1 MPTAEDQ
8 FIVRGDSRPI
18 DKNTPLVAHVIHSL
32 GVGGLENG
40 LVNLINHT
48 PPRRYRHA
56 VVCMTDFTDFRNRLW
71 RDDVEVIAMKRGSV
85 PLWRTYLDLV
95 KLFRRLQPSVV
106 HTRNLSGLDALL
118 PALLAGVR
126 VRVQGEHGRDLDDL
140 QGTNAKYRRM
150 RRFFR
155 PLITHY
161 TTVSKDLASY
171 LEERIGVPR
180 SRISQIY
187 NGVDTACFRPRS
199 AQDREPRVGEPDA
212 DSAPFVIGTVG
223 RLQPVKDQ
231 STLVRAFAEACKLD
245 TCMSNARLVL
255 VGDGPLRSSLESEI
269 RATGI
274 GARIVMLGERPDV
287 YEIMRTFDIFV
298 LPSRDEGI
306 SNTILEAM
314 ASGLPVIATRVG
326 GNPELV
332 VEGEV
337 GQLVPAQG
345 YREMAEWM
353 VRYARDAA
361 LRRRQSVAARS
372 YVETKFSMSAMVES
386 YLSVYDR
393 LRARR
398 EDARTLGRVKNST

>member
-1 MPTAEDQ
+1 
-8 FIVRGDSRPI
+8 
-18 DKNTPLVAHVIHSL
+18 
-32 GVGGLENG
+32 
-40 LVNLINHT
+40 
-48 PPRRYRHA
+48 
-56 VVCMTDFTDFRNRLW
+56 
-71 RDDVEVIAMKRGSV
+71 
-85 PLWRTYLDLV
+85 
-95 KLFRRLQPSVV
+95 
-106 HTRNLSGLDALL
+106 
-118 PALLAGVR
+118 
-126 VRVQGEHGRDLDDL
+126 
-140 QGTNAKYRRM
+140 
-150 RRFFR
+150 
-155 PLITHY
+155 
-161 TTVSKDLASY
+161 
-171 LEERIGVPR
+171 
-180 SRISQIY
+180 
-187 NGVDTACFRPRS
+187 
-199 AQDREPRVGEPDA
+199 
-212 DSAPFVIGTVG
+212 
-223 RLQPVKDQ
+223 
-231 STLVRAFAEACKLD
+231 
-245 TCMSNARLVL
+245 
-255 VGDGPLRSSLESEI
+255 
-269 RATGI
+269 
-274 GARIVMLGERPDV
+274 MLGERPDV

-361 LRRRQSVAARS
+361 FRRRQSVAARS